1 MRSPSSILLVGRLSA
16 SVFAIAAGST
26 IALSAAAAL
35 PRAEAPAAADLAEA
49 DNTTDTEVTDK
60 GADSDETN
68 AGLMGASP
76 DGRAEGP
83 SAGPLAPLCRA
94 AWTAPVDAP
103 ITDSFRPPDHRY
115 GPGNR
120 GIEYGTEPGQDVL
133 AVADGVVE
141 FAGPVAGRPVI
152 VIDHGAGLR
161 SSYVHLLEGSVGR
174 GLVVGRGQRIA
185 AADTAFHLGARRERR
200 YVDPAD
206 LIERRC
212 LVVRLVAT

>member
-1 MRSPSSILLVGRLSA
+1 MRSPSSVGLADLLPAAVL
-16 SVFAIAAGST
+16 AIAAGGA
-26 IALSAAAAL
+26 IAFVPGNPTPMPRTPAATMAEIAVVANDATTSAA
-35 PRAEAPAAADLAEA
+35 RTSAADGGLLA
-49 DNTTDTEVTDK
+49 T
-60 GADSDETN
+60 GP
-68 AGLMGASP
+68 G
-76 DGRAEGP
+76 GRAERP
-83 SAGPLAPLCRA
+83 SASTSA
-94 AWTAPVDAP
+94 ASVCHPPWSAPVDAP
-103 ITDSFRPPDHRY
+103 VTDPFRPPDRRY

-120 GIEYGTEPGQDVL
+120 GIEYGTEPGQHVV

-161 SSYVHLLEGSVGR
+161 SSYVNLLEGFVGR